1 MPVYP
6 YFGSL
11 LGNRS
16 RHEEEACRHHFFS
29 GKEAPEYLLA
39 DGKSIDCPF
48 YGKFVEEEPED
59 QRRGNTRMAYNTAGG
74 KLLTA
79 AITAK
84 YTVVVFIILQN
95 CKNCHLCVFCRKAP
109 TLSKSTSKWLSIV
122 NRYAHSS
129 VRIIQTKNER

>member
-29 GKEAPEYLLA
+29 GKEAAEYLLA

-48 YGKFVEEEPED
+48 YGKFVEKKQKIAVALLLED
-59 QRRGNTRMAYNTAGG
+59 MHEWEFVFQGRGSLSPSHGWYLSWRWG
-74 KLLTA
+74 
-79 AITAK
+79 AK
-84 YTVVVFIILQN
+84 Q
-95 CKNCHLCVFCRKAP
+95 
-109 TLSKSTSKWLSIV
+109 
-122 NRYAHSS
+122 
-129 VRIIQTKNER
+129 

>member
-29 GKEAPEYLLA
+29 GKEAAEYLLA

-59 QRRGNTRMAYNTAGG
+59 QERRGNTRMAYNTAGG
-74 KLLTA
+74 KLPATYTKIPSRCCFA
-79 AITAK
+79 AE
-84 YTVVVFIILQN
+84 L
-95 CKNCHLCVFCRKAP
+95 
-109 TLSKSTSKWLSIV
+109 
-122 NRYAHSS
+122 
-129 VRIIQTKNER
+129 